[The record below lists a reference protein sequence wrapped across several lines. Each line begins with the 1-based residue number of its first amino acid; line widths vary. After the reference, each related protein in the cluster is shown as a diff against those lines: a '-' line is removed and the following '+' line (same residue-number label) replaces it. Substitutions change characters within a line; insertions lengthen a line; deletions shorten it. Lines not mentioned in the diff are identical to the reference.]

1 MPLRT
6 MNRLLGK
13 GSDAGLLILRVGI
26 GVMFMIHGWPKLSG
40 GPEVWVKLGGAI
52 GVFGITFAPTF
63 WGLMAAVSEFA
74 GGLLLALGLLTRPAC
89 VFLLSTMVVAAA
101 MHITKGDGF
110 TVYSHAMKAGVVFL
124 SLIFVGPGRFSL
136 DQRFGFLR

>member
-74 GGLLLALGLLTRPAC
+74 GGLMPALGLRNRPA
-89 VFLLSTMVVAAA
+89 
-101 MHITKGDGF
+101 
-110 TVYSHAMKAGVVFL
+110 
-124 SLIFVGPGRFSL
+124 
-136 DQRFGFLR
+136 

>member
-1 MPLRT
+1 
-6 MNRLLGK
+6 
-13 GSDAGLLILRVGI
+13 
-26 GVMFMIHGWPKLSG
+26 
-40 GPEVWVKLGGAI
+40 
-52 GVFGITFAPTF
+52 
-63 WGLMAAVSEFA
+63 
-74 GGLLLALGLLTRPAC
+74 
-89 VFLLSTMVVAAA
+89 MVVAAA

>member
-13 GSDAGLLILRVGI
+13 GSDVGLLILRVGI